1 MLWILLGIS
10 FFIFVLSIFY
20 GDDDSH
26 IVTGLFFF
34 PTLIA
39 LIVVLSFY
47 NDAKTTS
54 KERLEVLTQYNTE
67 IIHDLEPM
75 VNRYLDYEKST
86 YSDLKLNTNTLL
98 ALSVYPEIKSNQFIM
113 KQIDVY
119 LKNQEAIKKIKLSI
133 ANLKSYKFW
142 IFMN

>member
-10 FFIFVLSIFY
+10 FLLFVLSVIC
-20 GDDDSH
+20 GDDESH
-26 IVTGLFFF
+26 IATGLFFF

-86 YSDLKLNTNTLL
+86 YSDLKLNANTLL

-119 LKNQEAIKKIKLSI
+119 LKNQEAIKEIKLSI

-142 IFMN
+142 IFMD

>member
-10 FFIFVLSIFY
+10 FLIFVLSIFY

-54 KERLEVLTQYNTE
+54 KERLEVLTQYNDE

-86 YSDLKLNTNTLL
+86 YSDLKLNANTLL

>member
-10 FFIFVLSIFY
+10 FLLFVLSIFD
-20 GDDDSH
+20 GDDDSR
-26 IVTGLFFF
+26 IVAGLFFF

-67 IIHDLEPM
+67 IINELKPM
-75 VNRYLDYEKST
+75 VDKYLDYEKST
-86 YSDLKLNTNTLL
+86 YSALKPNANTLL
-98 ALSVYPEIKSNQFIM
+98 ALSAYPEIKSNEFVM
-113 KQIDVY
+113 KQINVY
-119 LKNQEAIKKIKLSI
+119 LKNQEAIKEIKISI